1 MNPVNQFILGSNP
14 YLDDL
19 DTQIAKSKEYQ
30 QRLMQLKQNEGTPL
44 WDKIDSEINTLTPV
58 QQNKMLQNKEYAEVN
73 TKLQGLV
80 WSELVKLVKSKI
92 ETNNKELLS
101 KQLELISKLKAK
113 IVEEDTRELDLF
125 NEFKEYIEELLKNN
139 GKIVVT
145 KQAGLLKCYK

>member
-44 WDKIDSEINTLTPV
+44 WDKIDSEINTLTPI
-58 QQNKMLQNKEYAEVN
+58 QQSKMLQNKEYAEVN

-80 WSELVKLVKSKI
+80 WSELVKLVKSKV

-101 KQLELISKLKAK
+101 KQLELIGKLKAK

-125 NEFKEYIEELLKNN
+125 NEFNNTEEFSTDEMNHCIKS
-139 GKIVVT
+139 
-145 KQAGLLKCYK
+145 

>member
-80 WSELVKLVKSKI
+80 WSELVKLVKSKV
-92 ETNNKELLS
+92 EKCAV
-101 KQLELISKLKAK
+101 LISKKKQIVTLYVFVVIIIIDFILSVLK
-113 IVEEDTRELDLF
+113 
-125 NEFKEYIEELLKNN
+125 YIN
-139 GKIVVT
+139 I
-145 KQAGLLKCYK
+145 